1 MAINP
6 EDFKVNKTTT
16 DVNVNRRAK
25 FTNKQGFDCQDCD
38 NVVSA
43 DATGQNIIFTN
54 YITGAQQTVQPN
66 GNIYPTTGEIAR
78 YGDKIWI
85 KNFPF
90 IEEYIIY
97 PNCYVALVRTLE
109 IPSGGALH
117 HDISYSGA
125 GMCAKD
131 DNTLILGS
139 CGLYVHSGP
148 SVTFITNQIVELD
161 ISTAPTQG
169 PNVPQVLL
177 GTDVNVLF
185 QAVATIA
192 GDIVYLPSTG
202 DIVYSTADSIVHSDA
217 SGNILNQGF
226 LSTNIVDPFSMWSFG
241 NNVYFQAKDVLTGFT
256 SSTYLFNISMGGS
269 ITAIPFPQAPTPSLS
284 VLANDAASTPECP
297 PVITPPSYCYNIG
310 DTGPGGGTIFS
321 VPLGHPQNNGVNQS
335 NFYYEVAKNDINT
348 GGATPSLAYNQT
360 CTGTFPPVQTNVDT
374 SAKLVTG
381 VLNNGVQ
388 FGYGPGSLN
397 PNFTISSINLND
409 PVEVFD
415 TLGNS
420 LFPTGSNAVIT
431 NIVTYPPSTP
441 PNASNVST
449 CVVEFSV
456 NYQGPAYGAKQ
467 ATFTSTTIVG
477 GFSVTGNEFGAHNKP
492 IQTSI
497 EFGEG
502 KNNTDII
509 HSLPITPGA
518 HPTLPSRQIAATEC
532 INYSTVGVYQGQQ
545 FIANDYFLPS
555 LGEFE
560 EIVNQMDLGNIPNIN
575 LLPLNNQTNEHVYR
589 TSSAFRQN
597 EPTGLTVTNV
607 DKDKFSWVYRNIGGG
622 IGLQPNVAFRC
633 HPLSVRPIRR
643 FECDI
648 SPCQDSNI
656 QNTCECV
663 EYNYRDG
670 QKGYIAGSFAGNDGH
685 EVRLDPLYINWWTT
699 NGGTT
704 QGYHISQLGVV
715 ANDDSCIGD
724 KKWAGEI
731 AREDVLGNH
740 YVLNSP
746 NSQNPFNIANGS
758 ICYITL
764 FDTEY
769 NFIGK
774 WKYTVDAAGSMG
786 SYSRDAGKR
795 RIRLE
800 LDNCSHV
807 EGNYP
812 YVSYYRPPSPI
823 TAPFFTMNPNYGR
836 SITGIFMKLEFENL
850 KNIQT
855 FETGCNSTIFGN
867 PHPFSSFNGSFD
879 WPSYCGPIYDHNT
892 GNYTG
897 QNSIIPRYATFSPV
911 DVAGNPIPVF
921 PNAISISPPPS
932 PPYAIPPS
940 GVLQVYPNAGTLNHS
955 CGCDYQVG
963 DIGPAGGIIVAI
975 PYMNINNFNQAGNP
989 CVGPVVPALQG
1000 FPLKNYTDYYYE
1012 ISPVNLNTPTD
1023 RVVFGNAGFGVN
1035 GVNLDLNIPYITPDT
1050 TPVYCPPVSP
1060 SQFSN
1065 IEKIGQGEQAT
1076 QDIMS
1081 TTGGNPTSAF
1091 PSGVATTVQN
1101 AFEVCDNYSLNGY
1114 NDWFLPTT
1122 YEMEFARNY
1131 TPPGTLQD
1139 TGAMAPNGIIPNF
1152 PSVANYYWTCNTVVS
1167 STTAL
1172 MRIQEHIPTSINT
1185 PDNFALAVKGDP
1197 VNTNSGP
1204 HGYGWR
1210 TLLNRRYWLNVRA
1223 MRKFKCGNN
1232 SPITSRRAKFA
1243 SKNDPIEYGPFG
1255 ISGYY
1260 PLYSTIQGATSA
1272 SPELSYHIHEFE
1284 GVEYYMPNG
1293 LQMGITQFHGNWKPE
1308 VEVEEYVQPH
1318 YIIDELEEKTTEE
1331 QRATLEQD
1339 QPQELPSVVTITP
1352 IEPEQEEEELPTPTP
1367 TYTPPSSTPSS
1378 GSGGGGY

>member
-6 EDFKVNKTTT
+6 EDFKVNKITT

-25 FTNKQGFDCQDCD
+25 FANKQGFNCQDCD

-54 YITGAQQTVQPN
+54 YITGAQQTVQPTLPTFQAT
-66 GNIYPTTGEIAR
+66 GNAGITTGEIAR
-78 YGDKIWI
+78 YGDRIWI
-85 KNFPF
+85 KDSSF
-90 IEEYIIY
+90 ISEYVIY
-97 PNCYVALVRTLE
+97 PNCYVAHVRNFEIATTSQIGNIQNTL
-109 IPSGGALH
+109 
-117 HDISYSGA
+117 ISYGA

-131 DNTLILGS
+131 NNTLILGGCS
-139 CGLYVHSGP
+139 LFGVSGP
-148 SVTFITNQIVELD
+148 NQIVELD
-161 ISTAPTQG
+161 ISLVPSPA
-169 PNVPQVLL
+169 NVPQILYPNN
-177 GTDVNVLF
+177 VNVLF
-185 QAVATIA
+185 QATGTIA

-202 DIVYSTADSIVHSDA
+202 NIVYSTADSIVYSDI
-217 SGNILNQGF
+217 SGNILNQSF
-226 LSTNIVDPFSMWSFG
+226 LPSNIVDPFSMWSFG
-241 NNVYFQAKDVLTGFT
+241 NNVYFQAKDVLTGLT
-256 SSTYLFNISMGGS
+256 SSTYFFNILIGN

-360 CTGTFPPVQTNVDT
+360 CTGTFPPVQTSVDT

-397 PNFTISSINLND
+397 PNFTVSSINLND

-431 NIVTYPPSTP
+431 NIVTYPPLTP

-467 ATFTSTTIVG
+467 ATFTSTTIVS
-477 GFSVTGNEFGAHNKP
+477 GFSAMGNEFGAHNKP

-575 LLPLNNQTNEHVYR
+575 LLPFNQLTNEHVYR
-589 TSSAFRQN
+589 TSSAVRFD
-597 EPTGLTVTNV
+597 EPPGIIVFPAN
-607 DKDKFSWVYRNIGGG
+607 KDKWSWVYRNMPSPM
-622 IGLQPNVAFRC
+622 GLQPNIAFRC

-648 SPCQDSNI
+648 PPCEDPNF
-656 QNTCECV
+656 QNNCECV

-670 QKGYIAGSFAGNDGH
+670 QKGLVAGSYGGNDGH

-704 QGYHISQLGVV
+704 PGYHISQVGVV

-724 KKWAGEI
+724 KNWVGEI

-740 YVLNSP
+740 YVLNNP
-746 NSQNPFNIANGS
+746 NNPNPFNIENGS

-774 WKYTVDAAGSMG
+774 WKYTVDAVGQLPFFAH
-786 SYSRDAGKR
+786 DTGKR
-795 RIRLE
+795 PFRLN
-800 LDNCSHV
+800 LKNCFHV

-812 YVSYYRPPSPI
+812 YVSYYRPPSPNI
-823 TAPFFTMNPNYGR
+823 TPGFGTGPNYGR

-855 FETGCNSTIFGN
+855 FETGCNSTVFGN
-867 PHPFSSFNGSFD
+867 PHPFNSFNGSLD
-879 WPSYCGPIYDHNT
+879 WPSYCGPTYSQFN
-892 GNYTG
+892 GSYTG
-897 QNSIIPRYATFSPV
+897 QNSIIPRYATFPPV
-911 DVAGNPIPVF
+911 DIAGNPIPVF
-921 PNAISISPPPS
+921 SSPFSISPPPS
-932 PPYAIPPS
+932 PPYTLPPS
-940 GVLQVYPNAGTLNHS
+940 GIEKVYPNANTLNHS

-975 PYMNINNFNQAGNP
+975 PYMNINSPANN

-1000 FPLKNYTDYYYE
+1000 WALKNYTDYYYE
-1012 ISPVNLNTPTD
+1012 ISPVNLNTPKD
-1023 RVVFGNAGFGVN
+1023 FVAWGNAGIGLPN
-1035 GVNLDLNIPYITPDT
+1035 TVNLDLNIPYITPDP
-1050 TPVYCPPVSP
+1050 TPAYCPPLPP
-1060 SQFSN
+1060 SFAN
-1065 IEKIGQGEQAT
+1065 IEYVGQGEQAT
-1076 QDIMS
+1076 QDIMN
-1081 TTGGNPTSAF
+1081 TTGGNPTSVFSSA
-1091 PSGVATTVQN
+1091 GANTVRN
-1101 AFEVCDNYSLNGY
+1101 AFEACDSYSLNGY

-1139 TGAMAPNGIIPNF
+1139 TGAMHPNGTVQPGI
-1152 PSVANYYWTCNTVVS
+1152 SVVNHYWTCNTRGRN
-1167 STTAL
+1167 TTGL
-1172 MRIQEHIPTSINT
+1172 NRIREQFPGGPQMDDLNYG
-1185 PDNFALAVKGDP
+1185 FAVKGVP

-1223 MRKFKCGNN
+1223 MRKFKCSNN

-1331 QRATLEQD
+1331 QRTTLEQD

-1352 IEPEQEEEELPTPTP
+1352 IEPEQKEEELPTPT
-1367 TYTPPSSTPSS
+1367 YTPPPSTPSS

>member
-16 DVNVNRRAK
+16 DVNVDRRAK
-25 FTNKQGFDCQDCD
+25 FANKQGFDCQDCD

-54 YITGAQQTVQPN
+54 YITGAQQTAQPTLQQGFQI
-66 GNIYPTTGEIAR
+66 GNAGVTTGEIAR

-85 KNFPF
+85 KDSSF
-90 IEEYIIY
+90 ISEYIIY
-97 PNCYVALVRTLE
+97 PNCYIAHVRTLE
-109 IPSGGALH
+109 IHFSAMT
-117 HDISYSGA
+117 SFGA

-139 CGLYVHSGP
+139 CSVVGVSG
-148 SVTFITNQIVELD
+148 TNQIVELD
-161 ISTAPTQG
+161 ISAPPTQG
-169 PNVPQVLL
+169 NTTQILYL
-177 GTDVNVLF
+177 NNVNVLF
-185 QAVATIA
+185 QAIGTIA

-202 DIVYSTADSIVHSDA
+202 DIVYSTADSIVHSNA

-226 LSTNIVDPFSMWSFG
+226 LPTNIVDPFSMWSFG
-241 NNVYFQAKDVLTGFT
+241 NNVYFQAKDVLTGLT
-256 SSTYLFNISMGGS
+256 SSTYFFNISIGGS
-269 ITAIPFPQAPTPSLS
+269 IAAIPFPQAPTPSLS

-348 GGATPSLAYNQT
+348 GGATPYPAYNQT
-360 CTGTFPPVQTNVDT
+360 CTGTFPPVQTSVDT

-388 FGYGPGSLN
+388 FGYGPNSLN
-397 PNFTISSINLND
+397 PNFTVSSINLND

-431 NIVTYPPSTP
+431 SIVTYPPFQS
-441 PNASNVST
+441 PNASSVST

-477 GFSVTGNEFGAHNKP
+477 GFSAMGNEFGAHNKP

-575 LLPLNNQTNEHVYR
+575 LLPFNQLTNEHVYR
-589 TSSAFRQN
+589 TSSAVRFD
-597 EPTGLTVTNV
+597 EPPGIVALPDINKV
-607 DKDKFSWVYRNIGGG
+607 SWVYRNMTSPT
-622 IGLQPNVAFRC
+622 GLQPNITLRC

-648 SPCQDSNI
+648 PPCQDPNI

-670 QKGYIAGSFAGNDGH
+670 QKGFVAGSYAGNDNH
-685 EVRLDPLYINWWTT
+685 DVRLDPLYINWWTT

-704 QGYHISQLGVV
+704 QGYHISQLGIVQ
-715 ANDDSCIGD
+715 NDDSCIGD
-724 KKWAGEI
+724 KTWSGEI

-740 YVLNSP
+740 YSLNNP
-746 NSQNPFNIANGS
+746 NATFNIANGS

-786 SYSRDAGKR
+786 SYSRDTGKR
-795 RIRLE
+795 RIRLD
-800 LDNCSHV
+800 LDNCVHV

-812 YVSYYRPPSPI
+812 YVSYYRPPSPV

-879 WPSYCGPIYDHNT
+879 WPSYCGPIYDVNN

-897 QNSIIPRYATFSPV
+897 QNSIIPRYATFPPV
-911 DVAGNPIPVF
+911 NMAGNPIPVF

-932 PPYAIPPS
+932 PPYTIPPS

-975 PYMNINNFNQAGNP
+975 PYMNINSFNQSGNP
-989 CVGPVVPALQG
+989 CIGPVVPALQG
-1000 FPLKNYTDYYYE
+1000 WPLKNYTDYYYE

-1023 RVVFGNAGFGVN
+1023 IIVFGNQQLGTN
-1035 GVNLDLNIPYITPDT
+1035 GVNLDLNIPYITPNT
-1050 TPVYCPPVSP
+1050 TLAYCPPINP
-1060 SQFSN
+1060 ASN
-1065 IEKIGQGEQAT
+1065 INNEYVGQGEQAT
-1076 QDIMS
+1076 QDIMN

-1091 PSGVATTVQN
+1091 PNPANTVQN
-1101 AFEVCDNYSLNGY
+1101 AFEACDNYSLNGY

-1131 TPPGTLQD
+1131 TPPGTLQN
-1139 TGAMAPNGIIPNF
+1139 TGSISQIPGF
-1152 PSVANYYWTCNTVVS
+1152 PSVADYYWTCNTVVS
-1167 STTAL
+1167 NTTGL
-1172 MRIQEHIPTSINT
+1172 NRIQEHIPTSINT
-1185 PDNFALAVKGDP
+1185 PNNFALAVKSVP

-1210 TLLNRRYWLNVRA
+1210 TLLSRMYWLNVRA
-1223 MRKFKCGNN
+1223 MRKFKCSNN
-1232 SPITSRRAKFA
+1232 SPETSRRAKFA

-1318 YIIDELEEKTTEE
+1318 HIMDELEEKVTEE

-1352 IEPEQEEEELPTPTP
+1352 IEPEQEEEELPTPT
-1367 TYTPPSSTPSS
+1367 YTPPPSTPSS